1 MWNVLGVQLVLAQEL
16 FKIIHPAT
24 HSIMESKELE
34 LELWLSNMVR
44 YSFLADYEQK

>member
-24 HSIMESKELE
+24 HIMESKEFE
-34 LELWLSNMVR
+34 LELWLSNMLR

>member
-24 HSIMESKELE
+24 HIMESKELE
-34 LELWLSNMVR
+34 LELR